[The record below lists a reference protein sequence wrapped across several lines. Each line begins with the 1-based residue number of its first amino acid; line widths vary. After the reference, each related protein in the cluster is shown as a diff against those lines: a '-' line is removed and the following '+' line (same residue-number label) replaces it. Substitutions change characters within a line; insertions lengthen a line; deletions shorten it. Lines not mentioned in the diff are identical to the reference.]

1 MIKKEWVIAPFP
13 KSTVWEVLQGQ
24 TAVYHVA
31 PWMLSTELSLVQV
44 ALSELNNSCFHQE
57 LTNLP
62 LPLMSPSDPGG
73 SGLLDPVSSH
83 PDAG

>member
-24 TAVYHVA
+24 TAVCHVA

-44 ALSELNNSCFHQE
+44 ALSELTGPYLCSSGINKFASAFNVT
-57 LTNLP
+57 L
-62 LPLMSPSDPGG
+62 G
-73 SGLLDPVSSH
+73 S
-83 PDAG
+83 